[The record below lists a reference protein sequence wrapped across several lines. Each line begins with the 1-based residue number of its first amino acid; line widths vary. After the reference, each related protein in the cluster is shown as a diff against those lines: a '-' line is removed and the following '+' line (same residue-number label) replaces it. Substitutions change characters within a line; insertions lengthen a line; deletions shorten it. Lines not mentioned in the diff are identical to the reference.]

1 MSDGEDR
8 KGLAERRA
16 RKSGRRRGCPVCGK
30 PPSPEHRPFC
40 SARCKQID
48 LGRWLGETYRIPSQ
62 DRPDGEAAPDEREE

>member
-1 MSDGEDR
+1 MSEAV

-30 PPSPEHRPFC
+30 PPSAEHRPFC

-48 LGRWLGETYRIPSQ
+48 LGRWLGENYRIATEERREGEST
-62 DRPDGEAAPDEREE
+62 PDEEREE